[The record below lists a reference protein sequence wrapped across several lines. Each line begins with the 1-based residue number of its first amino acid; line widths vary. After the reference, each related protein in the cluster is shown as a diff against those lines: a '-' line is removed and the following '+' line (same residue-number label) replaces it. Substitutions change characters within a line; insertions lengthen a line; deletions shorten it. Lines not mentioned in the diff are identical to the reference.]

1 MTEGNAPR
9 VRQRMVSMTEAW
21 CKLWRWTAQGRASR
35 SEYWFVQ
42 LWMVIVSF
50 VAEVV
55 MSVSTALGDP
65 LALLIAMIPLSI
77 FILILSLL
85 AFLLTIRRLHDT
97 GRSGW
102 WMLINFVPIVGPI
115 ILFVF
120 LCLAS
125 EPVPNRFGEVPNLV
139 IE

>member
-85 AFLLTIRRLHDT
+85 VFLLGIRRLHDT

-115 ILFVF
+115 ISFVF

-125 EPVPNRFGEVPNLV
+125 EPVANRFGEVPNLV